1 MNTKKQNVNDAE
13 LEKTLAEMA
22 KEGRL
27 VEFLT
32 DILAE
37 ADSPD
42 APDIEINGVA
52 LNISNAPPISDKS
65 CYKKCLKESTKPGG
79 ESYSKCI
86 KKCKPKK
93 KKMKWNISLVAE

>member
-1 MNTKKQNVNDAE
+1 MKAQKKNGSDVE
-13 LEKTLAEMA
+13 LENILAEMS

-52 LNISNAPPISDKS
+52 LSIATAPPISDKS

-86 KKCKPKK
+86 KKCKPKN
-93 KKMKWNISLVAE
+93 KKMKWDIRLVAE